1 MYMDSYT
8 NKQGEMSMKKHIC
21 ILLMMALLCANFA
34 SCSTTEEKE
43 TENAPQESS
52 QVETETTEENVYAAL
67 LAEVPTAD
75 YNGYTFQMLNNES
88 NFAYTLMTAEE
99 ITGES
104 INDAVYNR
112 NVAVADKLNISIE
125 ENMVGF
131 WEVTADMQT
140 AITAGDDTYDCFWN
154 ESHFVAPFAV
164 RGELLDVNDI
174 SSIDLTKPW
183 WNGDALAEISFG
195 DTQYFL
201 VGDLHLMFKESYWMC
216 SYNKDILN
224 ENALED
230 PYVVARNGEWT
241 MDTMQKYMQTAAQ
254 DLDGNGT
261 IELGDRFGVTCNSGC
276 TSAFMIAADEVYI
289 ERDASG
295 VPQIKIPDDRFYS
308 VYEKIVSILY
318 APEIDYVCLQGQTEG
333 LTGEDWHDVFISGHS
348 LFFLEPIG
356 SLKKLRDMDAEF
368 GIVPFPK
375 FNTEQQDYITYIAGY
390 AAFCGIP
397 ITASDAERTG
407 VILENLCAQSYGELR
422 NAYVETT
429 LNFKYIRDEESVEML
444 NLILDS
450 GRFSLTDTLDVS
462 TLSNVYITNAVD
474 GKQGL
479 ASAYAKILKSAQQL
493 LDENVQKLM
502 KEE

>member
-1 MYMDSYT
+1 MVGY
-8 NKQGEMSMKKHIC
+8 
-21 ILLMMALLCANFA
+21 
-34 SCSTTEEKE
+34 
-43 TENAPQESS
+43 S
-52 QVETETTEENVYAAL
+52 QVT
-67 LAEVPTAD
+67 
-75 YNGYTFQMLNNES
+75 Q
-88 NFAYTLMTAEE
+88 
-99 ITGES
+99 
-104 INDAVYNR
+104 
-112 NVAVADKLNISIE
+112 
-125 ENMVGF
+125 
-131 WEVTADMQT
+131 DMQA
-140 AITAGDDTYDCFWN
+140 AITAGDDTYACFWN

-183 WNGDALAEISFG
+183 WNGNALAEISFG

-216 SYNKDILN
+216 GFNKNILD
-224 ENALED
+224 ENDLED
-230 PYVVARNGEWT
+230 PYVVVRNGEWT
-241 MDTMQKYMQTAAQ
+241 MDTMQTYMQTAVQ
-254 DLDGNGT
+254 DLDGDGT
-261 IELGDRFGVTCNSGC
+261 IELGDRFGVTCYAGC
-276 TSAFMIAADEVYI
+276 TRAFMIAADEVYI

-295 VPQIKIPDDRFYS
+295 IPQIKIPDDRFYS

-318 APEIDYVCLQGQTEG
+318 APEIDYVCFDGKTEG
-333 LTGEDWHDVFISGHS
+333 LKSNEWHDVFISGHA
-348 LFFLEPIG
+348 LFYLEPIG

-397 ITASDAERTG
+397 ITASNAERTG

-429 LNFKYIRDEESVEML
+429 LNFKYIRDKESVEML

-450 GRFSLTDTLDVS
+450 GRFSLTDTLGVS
-462 TLSNVYITNAVD
+462 TPPNVYITNAVD
-474 GKQGL
+474 GKQEI

-502 KEE
+502 KAE